1 MWYEDSWKAMTYGS
15 VVTYGLAFL
24 FWLISF
30 ANHSKTSYLYIAM
43 LFFFGAFYGFYI
55 TAQTII
61 FQFQAIRN
69 YSMLD
74 MNHLKKSEIWGVT
87 GTYMGVQVI
96 MAFLGQHY
104 LFDSIMYLLSAEIKE
119 WCENH
124 PGVCDDYGVLDREE

>member
-1 MWYEDSWKAMTYGS
+1 MTYGS

-30 ANHSKTSYLYIAM
+30 ANKSTTSYLYIGM
-43 LFFFGAFYGFYI
+43 LLFFGAFYGFYI

-61 FQFQAIRN
+61 FQFQAIKD
-69 YSMLD
+69 YSPD
-74 MNHLKKSEIWGVT
+74 MYLKKSEIWGVT
-87 GTYMGVQVI
+87 GTYMGIQVI
-96 MAFLGQHY
+96 ASWLGQHF

-124 PGVCDDYGVLDREE
+124 PGVCDDYGVLDHAE

>member
-1 MWYEDSWKAMTYGS
+1 MTYGG

-30 ANHSKTSYLYIAM
+30 ANKSTTSYLYIGM

-61 FQFQAIRN
+61 FQFQAIKD
-69 YSMLD
+69 YYPD
-74 MNHLKKSEIWGVT
+74 MYLKKSEIWGVT
-87 GTYMGVQVI
+87 GTYMGIQVI
-96 MAFLGQHY
+96 ASWLGQHF
-104 LFDSIMYLLSAEIKE
+104 LIDSIMYLLSAEIKE

-124 PGVCDDYGVLDREE
+124 PGVCDDYGVLDKNE

>member
-1 MWYEDSWKAMTYGS
+1 MTYGS

-30 ANHSKTSYLYIAM
+30 ANHSTTSYLYIGM

-61 FQFQAIRN
+61 FQFQAIREFN
-69 YSMLD
+69 PAQMY
-74 MNHLKKSEIWGVT
+74 LKKSEIWGVT

-96 MAFLGQHY
+96 SAWLGQHF
-104 LFDSIMYLLSAEIKE
+104 LIDSIMYLLSAEIKE

-124 PGVCDDYGVLDREE
+124 PGVCDDYGVLDKNE